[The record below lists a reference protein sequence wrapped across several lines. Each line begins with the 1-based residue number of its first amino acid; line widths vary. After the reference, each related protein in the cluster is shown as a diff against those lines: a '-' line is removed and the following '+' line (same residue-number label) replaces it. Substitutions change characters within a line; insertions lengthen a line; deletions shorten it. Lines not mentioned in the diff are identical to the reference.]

1 MKIVEKKEKSFLQ
14 RESALKL
21 KLKKRKKFKEK
32 YKTKKK
38 SWVFYLISGLKKWL
52 KIIRWLDHL
61 YRNKLEKEKFHQVL
75 MSRNRN
81 ECAPPP
87 PAQGIYLEKVMFL

>member
-21 KLKKRKKFKEK
+21 NLKKRKKFKEK

-38 SWVFYLISGLKKWL
+38 S
-52 KIIRWLDHL
+52 
-61 YRNKLEKEKFHQVL
+61 
-75 MSRNRN
+75 
-81 ECAPPP
+81 
-87 PAQGIYLEKVMFL
+87 